1 MTATRYRDNS
11 ATECRTCRCSVRH
24 TAPCT
29 AIAAAAAAGGRDD
42 DDAQKTLAGRPGR
55 AHAASLARLDSI
67 VHRGRR
73 DCTGAVRD
81 KIQSDSQVPR
91 PAHAS
96 HLSSLQFT
104 PCTTPA
110 GKDTST
116 TGRSP
121 PQVSFIGP
129 CSRVLFWEA
138 LKSQVLENASTEKV
152 STKRRI
158 SSERKIRVRVGPQ
171 GWKTEVRTGP
181 QGWKTQVGL
190 RET

>member
-24 TAPCT
+24 IAPCT
-29 AIAAAAAAGGRDD
+29 AIAAAAAGGRDD

-81 KIQSDSQVPR
+81 KIQSDSQVQR

-121 PQVSFIGP
+121 PTSLLHWTVFAGVILGGAEIASI
-129 CSRVLFWEA
+129 
-138 LKSQVLENASTEKV
+138 LENASTENV
-152 STKRRI
+152 T
-158 SSERKIRVRVGPQ
+158 
-171 GWKTEVRTGP
+171 TTC
-181 QGWKTQVGL
+181 L
-190 RET
+190 